1 MGLSRPF
8 NDMASSTLE
17 RETGVWEGEEEE
29 EEERK
34 RKIRRER
41 EIKIGMRRGKKKNN
55 KRSGSVGPRR
65 KRK

>member
-29 EEERK
+29 EEEEERK

-41 EIKIGMRRGKKKNN
+41 N
-55 KRSGSVGPRR
+55 KDRNAEG
-65 KRK
+65 

>member
-55 KRSGSVGPRR
+55 KISGSVGPRR